1 MSRIGL
7 VISVSLC
14 GLFFFSKGQA
24 AVPGQGSLELK
35 PPPAILT
42 GPYRESVIRTLRQ
55 SLPERIALLHS
66 AGKPAFEELKKIAF
80 DQNAA
85 LQDRWRAITA
95 MGQVDSQGALKTL
108 EAAIVSREWFVRNA
122 ALIAMTHGPREK
134 SLEWANRLLSDKALV
149 VRTAAV
155 QTIDKL
161 GGKELSSELWNK
173 LNAKENFRGTHSL
186 WIRRHIVRALSR
198 FPSPL
203 DEKKFLSVL
212 HDPDQSLHQWAIA
225 GLEKITGKKLGESK
239 DPVSSKREKWLA
251 SDQRSKKVM

>member
-1 MSRIGL
+1 MAISIVLFGL
-7 VISVSLC
+7 
-14 GLFFFSKGQA
+14 LFFVKGHA
-24 AVPGQGSLELK
+24 AVPGKGTLELK

-80 DQNAA
+80 DQNAT

-95 MGQVDSQGALKTL
+95 MGQIDSRGALKTL
-108 EAAIVSREWFVRNA
+108 ETAMVSREWFVRNA

-161 GGKELSSELWNK
+161 GGKELSPELWNK

-212 HDPDQSLHQWAIA
+212 RDPDKSLHQWAIA

-251 SDQRSKKVM
+251 LDQGSKKSM